1 LFAWSF
7 LKFLSS
13 EDKEDNQMVFTFEDM
28 KDLSRVLDISPWNIN
43 GTPLFLKY
51 WDNVST
57 YSDIDFS
64 TAAFWVQVHGLPL
77 DMMSEKNARSIGSCL
92 GDLLEI
98 DDAYSGQFCRK
109 SFLMLRLFRRKMVSV
124 VKWFQG
130 SHFSGKYFSPKAF
143 FGVWHVHK
151 ITNIF
156 HIFIQSY

>member
-1 LFAWSF
+1 MINLLFWNLCLLFLLLLLLSNLLVSLKPISKVAIKKNILLAWSF

-13 EDKEDNQMVFTFEDM
+13 EDTEDNQMVFTFEDM
-28 KDLSRVLDISPWNIN
+28 KDLSRVLDLSPWNIN

-77 DMMSEKNARSIGSCL
+77 DMMSKKNARSIGSCL

-98 DDAYSGQFCRK
+98 DNVDFGQLCRK
-109 SFLMLRLFRRKMVSV
+109 SFLN
-124 VKWFQG
+124 
-130 SHFSGKYFSPKAF
+130 
-143 FGVWHVHK
+143 K
-151 ITNIF
+151 IE
-156 HIFIQSY
+156 SSD